1 MQKIFLS
8 LFALLA
14 GVLAALPGYA
24 EDGVLI
30 FGATRNTGLE
40 ITKILV
46 ARGEAVTAFVR
57 PSSNLESLEPLGVEY
72 VFGDATN
79 AEDVER
85 AIAAKNYKAIIT
97 SLGAGRGEQPPELVG
112 TINMVDAMRKHGP
125 KRILMVSVIGPGNS
139 LSMVPPEQRVGRMAR
154 TIEFKEEA
162 ENYIITADLEY
173 TIIRP
178 GQLTSNPRSGIIRLD
193 LEPSPTGPITR
204 ADLADQVVGAYDD
217 DSTIRQI
224 YQVIGDDPL
233 AVRRMGEPLGD

>member
-139 LSMVPPEQRVGRMAR
+139 LSMVPPEQRVGRMAC
-154 TIEFKEEA
+154 TIEFKEAA

>member
-57 PSSNLESLEPLGVEY
+57 PSSNLESLEPLGVGY

-162 ENYIITADLEY
+162 ENYIIAADLEY

-233 AVRRMGEPLGD
+233 AIRRMGEPLGD